1 MTAAIDRGYWR
12 DVVGAEYDS
21 LPELSLT
28 LAQTQRLWNLDAETG
43 RWVLE
48 SFVDSG
54 YLVPSRAT
62 GGTGGPIVPVQRV
75 AGQA

>member
-1 MTAAIDRGYWR
+1 MTPAMDRGYWR

-28 LAQTQRLWNLDAETG
+28 LAQAQRLWNLDAETG

-48 SFVDSG
+48 SFVESG
-54 YLVPSRAT
+54 YLVLTRDGRYRRADR
-62 GGTGGPIVPVQRV
+62 PVQSV
-75 AGQA
+75 AKQA